1 METLFIFLV
10 KSSGLIGM
18 FYLSYFILLR
28 KETFFNSNRWFLL
41 AGLITSV
48 VLPLVV
54 FTKIVWVDPILTTID
69 WSQIPVTTPV
79 ENEAFEINW
88 YLISTI
94 VYSIGI
100 LGFLVKFAFDFYSL
114 SKVLNGKTIQHQ
126 ADFKFIN
133 VTENIAPFSYFNYI
147 VYNSSLYNEM
157 ELENILEH
165 EKVHSTQNHTV
176 DVLFSR
182 LFCVVFWFNPLVWM
196 YKKAIV
202 QNLEFI
208 ADSEASKNISDKKA
222 YQLTLLKITTQENCV
237 AITNHFYQS
246 LIKKRIVMLNKNQS
260 NKRNSWKYA
269 VVLPLLG
276 AFLFFFQVKVVAQEK
291 ESGQTEIKLE
301 KIDKTNLIITK
312 NTTDE
317 EIKEHCEQIKKM
329 YNIDLSFF
337 NIKRNSNREI
347 INIESKFKSES
358 GTGSCSQFQIKN
370 TPIKPF
376 KFLYNENKKEI
387 GYINMDLASLSK
399 GKEIIINGKVSSQD
413 ELDKLNP
420 NEIKSIAGNTKNGKP
435 TIEIDTKNE
444 FKPVKITDKDIYIDG
459 VKSTNEEF
467 SKLDQRTVEKVDVN
481 TFENTVRITTKTIYI
496 SADNFENKTISKQKP
511 IIILNGKR
519 TLTTFEDLN
528 KLDSNLIQSMNVL
541 KGKSAVDKYGKEG
554 ENGAIEIIT
563 KENADLLKYNSPSE
577 KKETV
582 VNGWKVSAIPATR
595 NAKEMIADDKNIDY
609 KKAVIIIDGKISNTK
624 KLNKLNPNE
633 IVSVSVQ
640 KIGDSQKHIDEMV
653 QKYGEKALNGI
664 IEIETKGNTNHLKQ
678 SQTKTKNEATQD
690 KSDIENTGNETVLA
704 KERWLETY
712 KTIWKARFSLEKM
725 NAQKGQAKVDLE
737 KAKKSLKSKLF
748 S

>member
-1 METLFIFLV
+1 METLFIYFL
-10 KSSGLIGM
+10 KSSGLIAM
-18 FYLSYFILLR
+18 FYLAYYFLLR

-54 FTKIVWVDPILTTID
+54 FTKIVWVDPSPTTFD
-69 WSQIPVTTPV
+69 WSKIPVTTPI

-88 YLISTI
+88 YLVFAV

-100 LGFLVKFAFDFYSL
+100 LGFLLKFAFDFYSL
-114 SKVLNGKTIQHQ
+114 SKVLKGKTIQHQ
-126 ADFKFIN
+126 ADFKFID
-133 VTENIAPFSYFNYI
+133 VTENVSPFSYFNSI
-147 VYNSSLYNEM
+147 VYNSSLYSET

-176 DVLFSR
+176 DVLISR
-182 LFCVVFWFNPLVWM
+182 MFCIVFWFNPLVWS

-208 ADSEASKNISDKKA
+208 ADSEASKSISDKKA

-276 AFLFFFQVKVVAQEK
+276 AFLYFFQVKVVAQEK
-291 ESGQTEIKLE
+291 ESVQTEIKLE

-317 EIKEHCEQIKKM
+317 EIKEHCEEIKKR

-337 NIKRNSNREI
+337 NIKRNSNSEI

-358 GTGSCSQFQIKN
+358 GSGSWSQFQIEN

-376 KFLYNENKKEI
+376 KFLYDENKV
-387 GYINMDLASLSK
+387 GYINMDLNTLSK

-467 SKLDQRTVEKVDVN
+467 SKLDKNSIDKMYVD
-481 TFENTVRITTKTIYI
+481 TFENSVRITTKG
-496 SADNFENKTISKQKP
+496 KKP
-511 IIILNGKR
+511 IVILNGTQTVPNFKIDDIP
-519 TLTTFEDLN
+519 TDQI
-528 KLDSNLIQSMNVL
+528 SSINVL
-541 KGKSAVDKYGKEG
+541 KGKNAEEKYGPDAKYGAIEISTKNGTFSIGKTESKIDKPMIIINGKKAGSQVGMNDINENAVKNINVLKGKVAVEKYGKEG
-554 ENGAIEIIT
+554 ENGVIEIST
-563 KENADLLKYNSPSE
+563 DMPSQILIKVAIGHPMPPVPAVQPVE

-582 VNGWKVSAIPATR
+582 VNGWKVSAIPATK
-595 NAKEMIADDKNIDY
+595 NSIEMIKEDKNADY
-609 KKAVIIIDGKISNTK
+609 KKAVIIIDGKLSNLNE
-624 KLNKLNPNE
+624 LNKLNPGE
-633 IVSVSVQ
+633 INSSSIQ
-640 KIGDSQKHIDEMV
+640 KPSDAKQKDVLV
-653 QKYGEKALNGI
+653 QKYGKKALNGV
-664 IEIETKGNTNHLKQ
+664 IEIETKG
-678 SQTKTKNEATQD
+678 
-690 KSDIENTGNETVLA
+690 
-704 KERWLETY
+704 
-712 KTIWKARFSLEKM
+712 FS
-725 NAQKGQAKVDLE
+725 
-737 KAKKSLKSKLF
+737 KK
-748 S
+748 